1 MLPYDAVRVHCDDVM
16 GGVSRTTIEHRPQP
30 SNDNGYSLSPDKL
43 SGNTNQWQR
52 PTDRPHEADSVSC
65 DTLTASINSHRAA
78 VVPAQTG
85 LLKDTEAKLVV
96 SEV

>member
-1 MLPYDAVRVHCDDVM
+1 M

-30 SNDNGYSLSPDKL
+30 SNDDGQLSLSPDKQ
-43 SGNTNQWQR
+43 SGNMNQWQR
-52 PTDRPHEADSVSC
+52 PTDRPHEADS
-65 DTLTASINSHRAA
+65 DTLTASINSYRAA